1 MNTVI
6 SADGTEIAYE
16 QVGDGRPLVLI
27 HGGGVTRRIWNGT
40 RPHLADD
47 ATLLIPDRRGRGDS
61 GDADEYSLEREV
73 ADIRAVLDAID
84 SEPILFGHSFG
95 ALLALE
101 AAQESSVKRLILY
114 EPAILT
120 GEHRDGAN
128 LASEMDELLD
138 AGDRRQAVKLYFEE
152 AAGAENV
159 EQWPIWPDCVSLAE
173 TIVRE
178 NHAVERYR
186 LDDPD
191 VAAPTLSMMSENGPK
206 HLRDGV
212 RALHDTLSDSRLV
225 ELDGV
230 GHGGV
235 SSAPEQV
242 AGEIR
247 PFVRNS

>member
-1 MNTVI
+1 MNTII
-6 SADGTEIAYE
+6 SADGTNIAYE
-16 QVGDGRPLVLI
+16 QVGDGQPLVLI
-27 HGGGVTRRIWNGT
+27 HGGGVTRRIWNGI

-47 ATLLIPDRRGRGDS
+47 ATLLVPDRRGRSDS

-73 ADIRAVLDAID
+73 ADVRAVLDTID
-84 SEPILFGHSFG
+84 GEPILFGHSFG

-101 AAQESSVKRLILY
+101 AAQERSIKRLILY

-120 GEHRDGAN
+120 GEHRHDAN
-128 LASEMDELLD
+128 LASEMEALLD
-138 AGDRRQAVKLYFEE
+138 AGDRRQAVKRYFEE
-152 AAGAENV
+152 AAGEENV
-159 EQWPIWPDCVSLAE
+159 ERWPIWPDCVSLAE

-178 NHAVERYR
+178 NHAVEQYR
-186 LDDPD
+186 LNDPD
-191 VAAPTLSMMSENGPK
+191 VSVPTLLLMGENGPD

-235 SSAPEQV
+235 SSAPERV
-242 AGEIR
+242 ADEIR
-247 PFVRNS
+247 PSIRDP